1 VIFPQEG
8 IIRDPGTAGLMDA
21 AMREGGDLVGGMP
34 HWEADEQAAREH
46 IDICMRLA
54 QRYDADVDMH
64 IDETDDPDSKTLAML
79 IDATVNHGW
88 RGRVTAGHCCAM
100 AAWDDEYASDV
111 IARAVTAGVGFVAN
125 PATNLLLQ
133 GRLDSEPRRR
143 GLPRIKE
150 MLAAGLPVACG
161 QDCVHDGFYPFGT
174 ADQLQVALIFCHAAQ
189 LSVPSEI
196 DAALSAIRHTAA
208 RIMGVRGYGLEPGC
222 TADLVVLDSDSMHEA
237 LRRQA
242 ARSWVIRRGSV
253 AASTDTTTTIHG
265 RGDDEPSP
273 GRR

>member
-1 VIFPQEG
+1 ISRE
-8 IIRDPGTAGLMDA
+8 PGTGGLMGA
-21 AMREGGDLVGGMP
+21 AMHEGGDVVGGMP

-54 QRYDADVDMH
+54 QRYDTDVDMH

-143 GLPRIKE
+143 GL
-150 MLAAGLPVACG
+150 
-161 QDCVHDGFYPFGT
+161 
-174 ADQLQVALIFCHAAQ
+174 
-189 LSVPSEI
+189 
-196 DAALSAIRHTAA
+196 
-208 RIMGVRGYGLEPGC
+208 
-222 TADLVVLDSDSMHEA
+222 
-237 LRRQA
+237 
-242 ARSWVIRRGSV
+242 
-253 AASTDTTTTIHG
+253 
-265 RGDDEPSP
+265 
-273 GRR
+273 